1 MSHIFGNT
9 LLRFL
14 KETFLNFGFY
24 EVSALANRSLKIRHC
39 FLNHLSLLLTAP
51 HVLLAQLAVEIEDN
65 LPPTLLESLSLERS
79 LDSSEWSQIYT
90 KLVFVDDVLAISN
103 ITRAHIIF
111 NTIRI

>member
-1 MSHIFGNT
+1 M
-9 LLRFL
+9 LRFL

-24 EVSALANRSLKIRHC
+24 EVFALANRSLKIRHC

-51 HVLLAQLAVEIEDN
+51 YVLLAQLAVEIEDN
-65 LPPTLLESLSLERS
+65 FSPALLESLILERP
-79 LDSSEWSQIYT
+79 LDSSEWSQIYA
-90 KLVFVDDVLAISN
+90 KLVFVDDILAISN